1 MKINRVADEN
11 IAPSWAFDL
20 EGKDFAYFTEADSK
34 RLMGTP
40 ETLTDDDLVSQR
52 DIIEKCASDGGYYF
66 YNVDWDKKSVADL
79 REYATACGLDSSK
92 FKETHPEYIE
102 DIEIVRAESK
112 NSKMSKKASSK
123 NALTL
128 EDPFHLEDVEEERS
142 TDPNREDWETVTSQK
157 HLGKRPSDMS
167 GSVKPLRGGEDYMAN
182 QFTQTARG
190 QNSIGNPDAIEQYA
204 EEGEDTGER
213 LRREN
218 EERSTKRQRDHSEWE
233 QEKVASQEFEDK
245 LRGTVF
251 PTEVMAAQSGIRD
264 DFDITKQNLPEET
277 EGEKLAASWEAR
289 RQSIQREI
297 PENDWESMKTASV
310 RCVSDTFTDELK
322 RALNKK

>member
-1 MKINRVADEN
+1 MKINRVADEK

-20 EGKDFAYFTEADSK
+20 DKKEFAHFTEADSE

-40 ETLTDDDLVSQR
+40 ESLTEDDLISQR
-52 DIIEKCASDGGYYF
+52 DIIEKCASDGGFYF
-66 YNVDWDKKSVADL
+66 YNVNWDKKSIADL
-79 REYATACGLDSSK
+79 KEYATACGLDSLK
-92 FKETHPEYIE
+92 FKETHPEYVEGIE
-102 DIEIVRAESK
+102 VVRVEAQ
-112 NSKMSKKASSK
+112 NAKMSKNASSE
-123 NALTL
+123 NTLVL
-128 EDPFHLEDVEEERS
+128 EDPFHLENVEEDRS
-142 TDPNREDWETVTSQK
+142 TNPNREDWETVTSQK

-167 GSVKPLRGGEDYMAN
+167 GAVKPLRGGEDYMIN

-190 QNSIGNPDAIEQYA
+190 QNTIGNPDAIKQYA

-218 EERSTKRQRDHSEWE
+218 EERSTKHQRDHAEWE

-277 EGEKLAASWEAR
+277 EGEKLAASREAR

-297 PENDWESMKTASV
+297 PENNWESMKTASV
-310 RCVSDTFTDELK
+310 RCISDTFTDELK
-322 RALNKK
+322 KALNK